1 MSNGDMLQAAHVGN
15 SIAKMKNGS
24 QQQTNAPVMIANV
37 LAAFRSRFES
47 ADIWAFFRVI
57 VDLMTG
63 VVFDGYAIDIVSLV
77 GPSFSIPLP

>member
-1 MSNGDMLQAAHVGN
+1 MLQAAHVGN

-47 ADIWAFFRVI
+47 ADI
-57 VDLMTG
+57 
-63 VVFDGYAIDIVSLV
+63 
-77 GPSFSIPLP
+77 